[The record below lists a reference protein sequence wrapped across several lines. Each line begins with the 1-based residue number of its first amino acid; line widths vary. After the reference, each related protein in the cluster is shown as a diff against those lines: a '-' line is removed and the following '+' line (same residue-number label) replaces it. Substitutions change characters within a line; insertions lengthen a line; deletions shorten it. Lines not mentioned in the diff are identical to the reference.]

1 MLFKNAMCCLSLCR
15 CICITLG
22 KALIPKG
29 SVRAAGAFLA
39 GACAGS
45 VSKEGCLAEG
55 VLQGNDPPLSEE
67 HSQKLAGLGCFLG
80 CSLRPRR

>member
-15 CICITLG
+15 CVCIMLG

-29 SVRAAGAFLA
+29 SVGAAVFLA
-39 GACAGS
+39 GTCAGS
-45 VSKEGCLAEG
+45 VSEEVCLAEG
-55 VLQGNDPPLSEE
+55 VLQGNDPSSLSEE

-80 CSLRPRR
+80 CSPET